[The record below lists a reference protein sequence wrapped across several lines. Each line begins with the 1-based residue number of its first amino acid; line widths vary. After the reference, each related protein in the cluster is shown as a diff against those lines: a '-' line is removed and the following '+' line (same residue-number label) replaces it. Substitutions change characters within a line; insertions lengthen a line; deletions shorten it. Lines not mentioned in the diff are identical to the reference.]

1 MEQMRVAD
9 SKAIQIVEHEP
20 DPKLTDNALRVLQKR
35 YLKKDDRGRVI
46 ETPKELFARVAWN
59 LAQAERNYGA
69 DDAQVEETAR
79 RFYRMIAGLE
89 FLPNS
94 PTLMNAG
101 LELQQLSACFAAGTP
116 ISTSRGPV
124 PIEEVVAGDLVLTHA
139 NRYRRVLATMRRE
152 ARVNRIRI
160 HRLPAMVATDDHPF
174 LTSQGWVKA
183 RELVGQY
190 VRLGQPGEPLTRTAI
205 EFDGEVEGDLVFGR
219 KTGRSEASRQR
230 HQILGTRSLQ
240 IKPVR
245 ARVELDETV
254 GWFLG
259 MYLAEGEINP
269 ELRAVRFTLGLHEEA
284 QAERLVSILKHRFG
298 VDSEITHVIE
308 APTSWLTVR
317 AHSKI
322 LCEWI
327 AREFQRGF
335 AGKRL
340 PFWVHSTT
348 AAFRAG
354 LLQGVATGD
363 GTRVNVHQTRIT
375 LSNEPL
381 VRQLFEVAVEL
392 GHSPCLRPEY
402 MPENATA
409 RPWSLTLGGRPMYV
423 RGGAYLVESVEPV
436 EGTTTVYN
444 LEVEDD
450 NTYVANGVVVHN
462 CFVLPV
468 DDSLVGI
475 FESLKHQALIHQ
487 SGGGTGFSFSRLRPK
502 GDFVKST
509 MGVASGPVSF
519 MKIFDAATQT
529 VKQGGCI
536 SVDSLLR
543 TSEGLKPLGRL
554 LNSPPLGENF
564 TRDRVFDGTGFS
576 HALVAQDN
584 GPAEIFSVEPEL
596 GLRIGAT
603 YNHAFAVVDENG
615 EVVWREAQDLREG
628 DWLVIVKGGH
638 LGFNRSLPPLGP
650 QQPNATR
657 IRVPSEM
664 NEDLAELLGLYMAD
678 GCTSSGGRFII
689 TIGTVDI
696 E

>member
-152 ARVNRIRI
+152 AGVNRIRI

-284 QAERLVSILKHRFG
+284 QAERLVSILKERFG

-502 GDFVKST
+502 GDET
-509 MGVASGPVSF
+509 
-519 MKIFDAATQT
+519 
-529 VKQGGCI
+529 
-536 SVDSLLR
+536 
-543 TSEGLKPLGRL
+543 GR
-554 LNSPPLGENF
+554 PP
-564 TRDRVFDGTGFS
+564 S
-576 HALVAQDN
+576 
-584 GPAEIFSVEPEL
+584 
-596 GLRIGAT
+596 
-603 YNHAFAVVDENG
+603 
-615 EVVWREAQDLREG
+615 
-628 DWLVIVKGGH
+628 
-638 LGFNRSLPPLGP
+638 RS
-650 QQPNATR
+650 
-657 IRVPSEM
+657 
-664 NEDLAELLGLYMAD
+664 
-678 GCTSSGGRFII
+678 
-689 TIGTVDI
+689 
-696 E
+696 